1 MSLTYVHKLLMLTN
15 GDITATSGDKA
26 FDNRM
31 TLVCQVFPKLSA
43 DEQRAIFEM
52 TELDDVMRELRGA
65 FKGLGYKA
73 REDRAK
79 DVIKKM
85 KVERLKSEMRAVSK
99 QVLPPLSD
107 DMGGWEPH

>member
-1 MSLTYVHKLLMLTN
+1 MSLTLAHKLLMLTN
-15 GDITATSGDKA
+15 GDIVATSGDKA
-26 FDNRM
+26 FDHRM
-31 TLVCQVFPKLSA
+31 TLVCQVFPQLPA

-65 FKGLGYKA
+65 FKGLGYEA
-73 REDRAK
+73 REAMAK

-85 KVERLKSEMRAVSK
+85 KIERLRGEMRAVSR
-99 QVLPPLSD
+99 QVAPPSD